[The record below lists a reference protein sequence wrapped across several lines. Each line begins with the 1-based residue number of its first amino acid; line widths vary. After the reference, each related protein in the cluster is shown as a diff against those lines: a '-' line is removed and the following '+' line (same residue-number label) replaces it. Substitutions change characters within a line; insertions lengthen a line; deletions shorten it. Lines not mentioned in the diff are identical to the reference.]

1 MVRFIHVRATRL
13 APALQTTA
21 VRNRA
26 TRSCRRTPG
35 SSRWVLTGTRGIV
48 LGHCEHVPSPVSSI
62 LTNAQGFQGLHYP
75 LPEPRR
81 GLGRA

>member
-48 LGHCEHVPSPVSSI
+48 RALRGWSEEGVEMTS
-62 LTNAQGFQGLHYP
+62 AA
-75 LPEPRR
+75 RR
-81 GLGRA
+81 G